1 MKKHLILLF
10 VLFAGVVFAQENTR
24 LLIAGVYDFATN
36 PNESWEILDPAFV
49 QSDQIS
55 DSYSFSGGFMI
66 KNFIGNTRYD
76 FICRVNK
83 NGGDFDVILENM
95 NSYACDKSGQ
105 IVSAGKI
112 YKTSEKV
119 AAAYADQMKD
129 EIKSRMGKW
138 SDEEYE
144 TALNKAVTSPCILN
158 CIASN
163 SSLAFKKF
171 LKDNAVIGRK
181 ITMEILV
188 TNIDE
193 APSYAEGYAYYV
205 GGEVLSGYSVDS
217 LGIKLPKYE
226 TVMVYTNNDAVI
238 SLTPAKKDFES
249 CLDFQA
255 VFFRILYLKSKPMP
269 QNNPCRFFFTNLNK
283 TT

>member
-10 VLFAGVVFAQENTR
+10 VLFAAVAFSQENNR
-24 LLIAGVYDFATN
+24 SLMAGVYDFATN
-36 PNESWEILDPAFV
+36 PNESWEILDPVFV
-49 QSDQIS
+49 QADQIS

-76 FICRVNK
+76 FICRVSK
-83 NGGDFDVILENM
+83 NGSDFDVDLENM

-105 IVSAGKI
+105 IVRAGKI

-144 TALNKAVTSPCILN
+144 TALNKAVTSPFILN

-205 GGEVLSGYSVDS
+205 GGKVLSGYSVDS

-238 SLTPAKKDFES
+238 SLTPAKTEEIFTGSTKSGSVYKVNGTIKDITQSVTGDLEII
-249 CLDFQA
+249 Q
-255 VFFRILYLKSKPMP
+255 I
-269 QNNPCRFFFTNLNK
+269 NE
-283 TT
+283 

>member
-1 MKKHLILLF
+1 MMDMRLFSESKLRTKFDTIHFFLIILNLRGVKTKKHLILLF

-144 TALNKAVTSPCILN
+144 T
-158 CIASN
+158 
-163 SSLAFKKF
+163 
-171 LKDNAVIGRK
+171 
-181 ITMEILV
+181 
-188 TNIDE
+188 
-193 APSYAEGYAYYV
+193 
-205 GGEVLSGYSVDS
+205 
-217 LGIKLPKYE
+217 
-226 TVMVYTNNDAVI
+226 VMVYTNNDAVI
-238 SLTPAKKDFES
+238 SLTPAKTEEIFTGSTKSGSQYKVNGTIKDITQSITGDLEII
-249 CLDFQA
+249 Q
-255 VFFRILYLKSKPMP
+255 V
-269 QNNPCRFFFTNLNK
+269 NE
-283 TT
+283 

>member
-1 MKKHLILLF
+1 M
-10 VLFAGVVFAQENTR
+10 
-24 LLIAGVYDFATN
+24 LIAGVYDFATN

-83 NGGDFDVILENM
+83 NGGDFDVNLENM

-144 TALNKAVTSPCILN
+144 TALNNAVTSPFI
-158 CIASN
+158 N

-205 GGEVLSGYSVDS
+205 GGKVLSGFSVDS
-217 LGIKLPKYE
+217 FGIKLPKYE
-226 TVMVYTNNDAVI
+226 TVMVYTNNDDVI

-255 VFFRILYLKSKPMP
+255 AFF
-269 QNNPCRFFFTNLNK
+269 
-283 TT
+283 

>member
-1 MKKHLILLF
+1 MF

-76 FICRVNK
+76 FICRVSK
-83 NGGDFDVILENM
+83 NGGDFDVNLENM

-144 TALNKAVTSPCILN
+144 TALNNAVTSPFILN

-193 APSYAEGYAYYV
+193 APS
-205 GGEVLSGYSVDS
+205 
-217 LGIKLPKYE
+217 
-226 TVMVYTNNDAVI
+226 
-238 SLTPAKKDFES
+238 
-249 CLDFQA
+249 
-255 VFFRILYLKSKPMP
+255 
-269 QNNPCRFFFTNLNK
+269 
-283 TT
+283 

>member
-49 QSDQIS
+49 QADQIS

-217 LGIKLPKYE
+217 LGIKPPKYE
-226 TVMVYTNNDAVI
+226 AVMVYTNNDAVI
-238 SLTPAKKDFES
+238 SLTPAKTEEIFTGKIQSGSVYKVNGTIKDITQSVTGDLEII
-249 CLDFQA
+249 Q
-255 VFFRILYLKSKPMP
+255 V
-269 QNNPCRFFFTNLNK
+269 NE
-283 TT
+283 